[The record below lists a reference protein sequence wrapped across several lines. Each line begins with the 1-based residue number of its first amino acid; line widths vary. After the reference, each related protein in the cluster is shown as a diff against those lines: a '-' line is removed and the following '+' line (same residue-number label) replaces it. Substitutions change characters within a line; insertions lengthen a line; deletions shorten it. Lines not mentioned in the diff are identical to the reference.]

1 MYNTTITVTIVI
13 TKDNQKWIHFLRKNL
28 RKVNKEINRKYLR
41 IYLPNAAKIQIN
53 SFLKLF
59 QLKSMWLNPETNET

>member
-28 RKVNKEINRKYLR
+28 RKVNKEINRKYLG
-41 IYLPNAAKIQIN
+41 IYLPNADKIQIN